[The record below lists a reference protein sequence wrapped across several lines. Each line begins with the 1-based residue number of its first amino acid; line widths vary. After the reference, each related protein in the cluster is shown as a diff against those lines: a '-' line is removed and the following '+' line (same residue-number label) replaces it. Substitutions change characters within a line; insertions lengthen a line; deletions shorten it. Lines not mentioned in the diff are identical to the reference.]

1 MIKLY
6 NHGGS
11 LNHGCEAIVRSTKK
25 IIGDNIELWSKNPA
39 FDKCYGLDKVI
50 DIKHDQTSYPNKI
63 KNLYNKVI
71 SKILK
76 TDEPFIKQARK
87 VFLDNISQNDICLS
101 IGGDLYCYRGVDK
114 LYYLDK
120 AIKNKKAKTVLWGCS
135 VDVESI
141 DVTAKENLSLF
152 DLIIARETI
161 SFNTLKKINKN
172 TYLYPD
178 PAFQLETEKP
188 QKVNEMFEK
197 DMVGI
202 NVSPLIIDCE
212 KNEGITKKSYEN
224 LIEYILNH
232 TNLKIAL
239 IPHVV
244 YDFSD
249 DRKPLIQLYEKYKD
263 SKRVMM
269 IEDCSCSVLKW
280 YISKCRFIITARTH
294 VSIASYSKCVPT
306 LVVGY
311 STKAKGIA
319 EDIFGTYENY
329 VLPVQSLSS
338 EDTLT
343 NQFIWLMKNEEKI
356 KSHLHSVM
364 PEYCSRSLMAGE
376 LVRNMH
382 DW

>member
-1 MIKLY
+1 M
-6 NHGGS
+6 
-11 LNHGCEAIVRSTKK
+11 
-25 IIGDNIELWSKNPA
+25 
-39 FDKCYGLDKVI
+39 
-50 DIKHDQTSYPNKI
+50 
-63 KNLYNKVI
+63 
-71 SKILK
+71 
-76 TDEPFIKQARK
+76 
-87 VFLDNISQNDICLS
+87 
-101 IGGDLYCYRGVDK
+101 
-114 LYYLDK
+114 
-120 AIKNKKAKTVLWGCS
+120 
-135 VDVESI
+135 
-141 DVTAKENLSLF
+141 
-152 DLIIARETI
+152 
-161 SFNTLKKINKN
+161 
-172 TYLYPD
+172 
-178 PAFQLETEKP
+178 
-188 QKVNEMFEK
+188 
-197 DMVGI
+197 
-202 NVSPLIIDCE
+202 
-212 KNEGITKKSYEN
+212 
-224 LIEYILNH
+224 
-232 TNLKIAL
+232 KIAL

-249 DRKPLIQLYEKYKD
+249 DRKPLNQLYEKYKD

-319 EDIFGTYENY
+319 KDIFGTYENY

-356 KSHLHSVM
+356 KSLLHSVM

-382 DW
+382 N

>member
-25 IIGDNIELWSKNPA
+25 IVGENIELWSQNPD
-39 FDKCYGLDKVI
+39 FDKSYGVDKVI
-50 DIKHDQTSYPNKI
+50 DIKYDQTLYPNKI

-76 TDEPFIKQARK
+76 TDEPFIKQERK
-87 VFLDNISQNDICLS
+87 IFLDNISKNDVCLS
-101 IGGDLYCYRGVDK
+101 IGGDLYCYKGVDK
-114 LYYLDK
+114 LYYLDR
-120 AIKNKKAKTVLWGCS
+120 ALKNKGAKTVLWGCS

-141 DVTAKENLSLF
+141 NNIAKENLSLF

-161 SFNTLKKINKN
+161 SFDTLKRINKN

-178 PAFQLETEKP
+178 SAFQLEIESP
-188 QKVNEMFEK
+188 QKVNEKFEK

-202 NVSPLIIDCE
+202 NVSPLIINCE
-212 KNEGITKKSYEN
+212 KNVGITIKSYEN

-232 TNLKIAL
+232 TDMKIAL

-249 DRKPLIQLYEKYKD
+249 DRTPLEQLYEKYRD
-263 SKRVMM
+263 TERVIM

-294 VSIASYSKCVPT
+294 VSIASYSTCVPT

-319 EDIFGTYENY
+319 KDIFGTYESY
-329 VLPVQSLSS
+329 VLPVQSLSN
-338 EDTLT
+338 EDMLT
-343 NQFIWLMKNEEKI
+343 DKFKWLMKNEDKI

-376 LVRNMH
+376 RVRNMLG
-382 DW
+382 

>member
-25 IIGDNIELWSKNPA
+25 IVGENIELWSQNPD
-39 FDKCYGLDKVI
+39 FDKCYGVDKVI
-50 DIKHDQTSYPNKI
+50 DIKYDQTLYPNKI

-76 TDEPFIKQARK
+76 TDEPFIKQERK
-87 VFLDNISQNDICLS
+87 IFLDNISKNDVCLS
-101 IGGDLYCYRGVDK
+101 IGGDLYCYKGVDK
-114 LYYLDK
+114 LYYLDR
-120 AIKNKKAKTVLWGCS
+120 ALKNKGAKTVLWGCS
-135 VDVESI
+135 IDVESI
-141 DVTAKENLSLF
+141 NNIAKENLSLF

-161 SFNTLKKINKN
+161 SFDTLKRINKN

-178 PAFQLETEKP
+178 SAFQLEIESP
-188 QKVNEMFEK
+188 QKVNEKFEK

-202 NVSPLIIDCE
+202 NVSPLIINCE
-212 KNEGITKKSYEN
+212 KNVGITIKSYEN

-232 TNLKIAL
+232 TDMKIAL

-249 DRKPLIQLYEKYKD
+249 DRTPLEQLYEKYRD
-263 SKRVMM
+263 TERVIM

-294 VSIASYSKCVPT
+294 VSIASYSTCVPT

-319 EDIFGTYENY
+319 KDIFGTYESY
-329 VLPVQSLSS
+329 VLPVRSLSN
-338 EDTLT
+338 EDMLT
-343 NQFIWLMKNEEKI
+343 DKFKWLMKNEDKI

-376 LVRNMH
+376 RVRNMLG
-382 DW
+382 

>member
-25 IIGDNIELWSKNPA
+25 IVGENIELWSQNPD
-39 FDKCYGLDKVI
+39 FDKCYGVDKVI
-50 DIKHDQTSYPNKI
+50 DIKYDQTLYPNKI

-76 TDEPFIKQARK
+76 TDEPFIKQERK
-87 VFLDNISQNDICLS
+87 IFLDNISKNDVCLS
-101 IGGDLYCYRGVDK
+101 IGGDLYCYKGVDK
-114 LYYLDK
+114 LYYLDR
-120 AIKNKKAKTVLWGCS
+120 ALKNKGAKTVLWGCS
-135 VDVESI
+135 IDVESI
-141 DVTAKENLSLF
+141 NNIAKENLSLF

-161 SFNTLKKINKN
+161 SFDTLKRINKN

-178 PAFQLETEKP
+178 SAFQLEIESP
-188 QKVNEMFEK
+188 QKVNEKFEK

-202 NVSPLIIDCE
+202 NVSPLIINCE
-212 KNEGITKKSYEN
+212 KNVGITIKSYEN
-224 LIEYILNH
+224 LIEYILKN
-232 TNLKIAL
+232 TDMKIAL

-249 DRKPLIQLYEKYKD
+249 DRTPLEQLYEKYRD
-263 SKRVMM
+263 TERVIM

-294 VSIASYSKCVPT
+294 VSIASYSTCVPT

-319 EDIFGTYENY
+319 KDIFGTYESY
-329 VLPVQSLSS
+329 VLPVQSLSN
-338 EDTLT
+338 EDMLT
-343 NQFIWLMKNEEKI
+343 DKFKWLMKNEDKI

-376 LVRNMH
+376 RVRNMLG
-382 DW
+382 

>member
-25 IIGDNIELWSKNPA
+25 ILDENLELWSKNPDL
-39 FDKCYGLDKVI
+39 DKCYGVDKLVEL
-50 DIKHDQTSYPNKI
+50 KYDQTSYPNKI
-63 KNLYNKVI
+63 NNLYNKVI
-71 SKILK
+71 SKIFK
-76 TDEPFIKQARK
+76 TDEPFIKQERK
-87 VFLDNISQNDICLS
+87 VFLDNISKNDICLS
-101 IGGDLYCYRGVDK
+101 IGGDLYCYKGVDK

-135 VDVESI
+135 VDSDLI
-141 DVTAKENLSLF
+141 DDIALKNLSLF

-161 SFNTLKKINKN
+161 SFNTLRKINKN

-178 PAFQLETEKP
+178 PAFQLEKEKP
-188 QKVNEMFEK
+188 QEVNEMFEEN
-197 DMVGI
+197 MVGI

-212 KNEGITKKSYEN
+212 KNKGITKKSYEN

-232 TNLKIAL
+232 TNMKIAL

-249 DRKPLIQLYEKYKD
+249 DRKPLKQLYEKYKD
-263 SKRVMM
+263 SKRIIM

-294 VSIASYSKCVPT
+294 VSIASYSTCVPT

-319 EDIFGTYENY
+319 KDIFGTYENY

-338 EDTLT
+338 DDTLT
-343 NQFIWLMKNEEKI
+343 SQFIWLMKNEEKI
-356 KSHLHSVM
+356 KSHLHSMM
-364 PEYCSRSLMAGE
+364 PEESLKSLMA
-376 LVRNMH
+376 
-382 DW
+382 